1 MTIVEEEIKIEFED
15 ITSRLEETRNSAL
28 EMRSSDEIGVQDSDL
43 DSGYTED
50 LENMES
56 SIFQF
61 ESFIDDIIQIMG
73 EEIENLRTL
82 VEKIDSTK

>member
-28 EMRSSDEIGVQDSDL
+28 EMRSSDGIGVQDSDL